1 MSGQRTA
8 RALVAH
14 PWIRLGG
21 AVLLVVIG
29 MAILAPWIAP
39 YDPGDQD
46 VWRQLEAPSR
56 EHWMGTDENG
66 RDVLSNVIWGAR
78 PALFTAFA
86 AVVVSLAVGVAVGAP
101 AAFAGGRWDNL
112 VMRICEV
119 VMSFPGILLALLV
132 LFVTQEPSL
141 LSVVIALSIT
151 GWAGYARFVRGQ
163 VLAERSR
170 AYVEAARA
178 MGLPAWRVLYLHV
191 LPNTAGPLIVQ
202 ATFGMGTALLAE
214 ASLSFLGLGPQGQAS
229 WGALVEQGAQYF
241 LLTPHLAL
249 FPGLALVFTVMG
261 INFVGDGLRDVLD
274 PRSRG

>member
-1 MSGQRTA
+1 M
-8 RALVAH
+8 
-14 PWIRLGG
+14 GG
-21 AVLLVVIG
+21 AVLVLVVVV
-29 MAILAPWIAP
+29 AVFAPWLAPF
-39 YDPGDQD
+39 DPNDQD
-46 VWRQLEAPSR
+46 VWAQLEPPSAL
-56 EHWMGTDENG
+56 HWMGTDENG

-78 PALFTAFA
+78 PALITAFA
-86 AVVVSLAVGVAVGAP
+86 AVAVSLLVGVAVGAP
-101 AAFAGGRWDNL
+101 AAYAGGRWDNL
-112 VMRICEV
+112 VMRVCEV

-141 LSVVIALSIT
+141 WSVVLALSIT

-163 VLAERSR
+163 VVAERSR

-178 MGLPAWRVLYLHV
+178 MGLPAWRVLFVHV

-229 WGALVEQGAQYF
+229 WGALVDQGAQYF
-241 LLTPHLAL
+241 LLTPHLAI
-249 FPGLALVFTVMG
+249 FPGTALVLTVVG

-274 PRSRG
+274 PRQS